1 MEDRVQKFR
10 DQLAEWRSRVLFQNL
25 PNETREGSFQEGLKK
40 SREDYYPKFIE
51 RLEELK
57 TEAPTNSEIDTVFS
71 ALGPGTSWT
80 LNMLDDV
87 RSILYSDLFEFPY
100 TINTALIEQFKKENI
115 PLLQ

>member
-10 DQLAEWRSRVLFQNL
+10 DELADWRSRLLFKNL
-25 PNETREGSFQEGLKK
+25 PNETHEGPFQEGLKK
-40 SREDYYPKFIE
+40 AREDYYPKFIE

-57 TEAPTNSEIDTVFS
+57 TQLPTESDIDTVF
-71 ALGPGTSWT
+71 ATLGPATTWT
-80 LNMLDDV
+80 LDMLDQV

-115 PLLQ
+115 PLLE